1 MITKYQMISMLAE
14 DTAGQI
20 ARNGQEW
27 MKYLDTAARLYKYPF
42 NEQML
47 IYAQRPDASACAS
60 LETWNEKMNCWVN
73 RGAKG
78 IALIDT
84 DSERPRLKYV
94 FDVSDVH
101 KARRI
106 GRDPYLW
113 ELREEHKDTVL
124 AQLEKTYGETDAQM
138 PFEKRLIE
146 IAERIAGDYYEEL
159 IPEIGYVREGSFL
172 EELDELNVG
181 IRLRDT
187 LASSIAYTILS
198 RCGADME
205 QWKEELDFGNISD
218 FNTTKTLSVLGSATT
233 EMCKPLLMEIGRT
246 IGAYDRQAARKR
258 AEEKADAEQSD
269 TIDKNIEIRQS
280 ENLDKFSLANTPESD
295 YNALKR
301 ESETQIQDETETT
314 NHIETEGIANEAD
327 IRKERGLSDSEPDAE
342 RGAGAGADQVR
353 TDAEEILTGAPE
365 RDLSGN
371 GADGRAE
378 STLPSDTG
386 TGRAENG
393 LPDGADGESRGSGRE
408 TESSRSDGLGSED
421 EQHQTRS
428 GGNRADGTD
437 LQLENNIQQHKEQSE
452 PDSES
457 NSLSG
462 SFLENLQV
470 AGDFAEFQK
479 GILCS
484 DEFLI
489 HKRPEIAGYFQS
501 EPDAMLQTEYL
512 KNSFRMEEYTE
523 FNIGEN
529 RAGYRADEDGLTMWK
544 GNYLTREAETKIS
557 WEDARFFVNS
567 YLEDGVYLL
576 PGEAAE
582 QIDTDG
588 MYQQLDLF
596 TMFSEQ
602 VGNIAMKQA
611 EEVSKEPPAMPIPQ
625 EQLDTILRS
634 GGGRENSRKRIY
646 AKYRQSKT
654 PEEMAEFLKKEYGT
668 TGKGFEFEG
677 RQVAVWFDEQGV
689 NIGHGTSAMERPVL
703 TMSWQEIETQ
713 IRSQVESG
721 TYMGANEAF
730 LVDETER
737 SRIANNLYFFFR
749 DGIEEMPEEFGIS
762 NTNFPESHARL
773 TELLSEPDG
782 IDMVA
787 AHMDKALRELE
798 SGEKKMHYRAVYTPK
813 GLREELEDLRMP
825 KREFPAQDSV
835 EVKKE
840 DFITQDEIDYRL
852 CGGSGF
858 AHGSFRIYEY
868 FKEGHDSKE
877 AVSFLKQ
884 EYGTG
889 GSSHALAGNDRSNE
903 DHNAKGIKLEKG
915 TIGTP
920 YTEVLLSWKV
930 VEKRIRRL
938 IAEDKY
944 LSPAGKEAYAA
955 YKEEQARIA
964 LEKEQEKL
972 EHETKIACKDAI
984 ERKIAEKFDGYRLPK
999 ETAEEVIKE
1008 YGSERVS
1015 HVLANSVMHLSN
1027 DGRFSSDNKEWAK
1040 SLEPHAMWENRDF
1053 IVTSH
1058 PSVLNGFINQTRR
1071 YMEQEKELA
1080 AEREQAEEKETPDDA
1095 EETLEW
1101 HIVYDADDENGKPTQ
1116 WSVTLPNGEFLWID
1130 KEDGGYALY
1139 DTHKTDVSPISVS
1152 ETLDAAKE
1160 SGADYAAELSERQEL
1175 QKGTAAFAIDGQMC
1189 VKIDEWQSGEDNYLL
1204 GNSTEDSDFF
1214 YAAVNEN
1221 TFYEYDYKPD
1231 RQKIEDDYLNM
1242 LAERDIDRHEAEVF
1256 ARFEGSGESAEGPYR
1271 KFSVTETSDAFLPGE
1286 NFAVWDDTRE
1296 EYYHNGDGT
1305 VHTFADREKAE
1316 AYLAQVEKE
1325 VSEKEEPP
1333 LTAEDVQNLVL
1344 IRQDYEKGSRTTV
1357 YDFECD
1363 IRGEH
1368 DSLQYTL
1375 QYHDDGEGFTIHT
1388 EKDDI
1393 WERMSEQEL
1402 DRLEGILGRE
1412 ALYYQLHDKIK
1423 GAESLEDLKEIEFD
1437 IMENQSPYFS
1447 AVSGRVWEDFNR
1459 KNDELSGVT
1468 HEVPETSGHS
1478 VQKSEPDTL
1487 GQNVQKP
1494 EPKIDKS
1501 NAVNFHIADDAL
1513 GIGSAKEK
1521 FRRNVEAIRTLERI
1535 ESGNRTATPEEQKIL
1550 SQYVGWGGLADA
1562 FDETKANWHSEY
1574 QELKGLLSD
1583 AEYAS
1588 ARESTLNAHYTS
1600 PVIIRSIYEALDKM
1614 GFEKGNV
1621 LEPAMGIGNFFG
1633 MLPEKMQESR
1643 LYGVELDGITGRIAK
1658 QLYPK
1663 ADIKITGFEKTD
1675 YPNDFFDVAVGN
1687 VPFGQYKVADKQY
1700 DKNNF
1705 LIHDYFFAKTL
1716 DKVRPGGV
1724 VAFVTSKGT
1733 MDKKSPEVRKYL
1745 AQRAELLGA
1754 VRLPNTA
1761 FKENA
1766 GTEVTSDILFF
1777 KKRDRV
1783 MDLEPDWVHLSEDEN
1798 GIAMNS
1804 YFAEHPE
1811 MIVGKMEMVSGPYGM
1826 ESTCTPD
1833 TTRPFA
1839 EQLKD
1844 AVSHIDGEMEA
1855 VEMDELSDE
1864 TVDAVIPADPDVKN
1878 YSYTLVDDKVYY
1890 RENSIMKP
1898 VDMAESMQER
1908 IKGMV
1913 GIRNCTQELINLQ
1926 LEEYPESAVRE
1937 KQAEL
1942 NTLYDAFSKKYGL
1955 INSQTN
1961 KRAFNQDSSYCLL
1974 CSLEKLDD
1982 EGNFKGK
1989 ADMFTK
1995 RTIKKAEVVTS
2006 VDTAS
2011 EALAVSLSEKA
2022 RIDLDYMAGLTGKDA
2037 DTIKEE
2043 LTGIIFQ
2050 NPVTDKWE
2058 TADEYLSGNVRDKL
2072 ETAKVYAENHSEYA
2086 INVQALT
2093 QVQPKELDAS
2103 EIEVRIGATWIEPK
2117 YIEDFMRDTF
2127 ETPPHLFDRNVMGI
2141 QYSDVTGQWNVKGKN
2156 ADHGNALVNM
2166 TYGTSRRNAYTILE
2180 DSLNLKDSRVY
2191 DTIEEDGK
2199 EKRVLNKK
2207 ETTIAS
2213 QKQEAIREVFK
2224 DWIFRDPERR
2234 QALCA
2239 KYNRLFN
2246 STRPR
2251 EYDGSHLKFPGMT
2264 PDIVLR
2270 PHQLNAVAHQLYG
2283 DNTLLAHCVGAGKTF
2298 EMIAAAMES
2307 KRLGLC
2313 QKSLFVVP
2321 NHLTEQWAS
2330 DFLRLYPGANILA
2343 ATKKDFEPANRK
2355 KFCSRIA
2362 TGDYDAVII
2371 GHTQFEKIP
2380 LSQERQAAM
2389 IERQIDE
2396 IELAIAQAKADNGER
2411 YTIKQMEK
2419 TKKSLSAR
2427 LERLN
2432 DTSRKDNVVT
2442 FEQLGVDR
2450 LFVDESHNYKNLFLY
2465 TKMRNVAG
2473 IAQTE
2478 AQKSS
2483 DMFAK
2488 CQYLDELTGGKGITF
2503 ATGTPISNSMTE
2515 LYTNMRYLQYGTLQK
2530 LRLGHFDSWA
2540 SSFGETQTAIELA
2553 PEGTGYRAKTRFAK
2567 FFNLPELI
2575 SLFKEC
2581 ADIQTPDMLKLPIPE
2596 AEYEN
2601 VVLKPSEYQQ
2611 DMVASLAERAE
2622 AVRDRRV
2629 DAAVDNMLKIT
2640 NDGRKLA
2647 LDQRLINDMLPDDEN
2662 SKASTCVEKAFEIWE
2677 QTKEQKSA
2685 QLIFCDLSTPKGDG
2699 TFNVYED
2706 IKNKLIEKGVP
2717 ENEIAFIHE
2726 ANTELRKA
2734 ELFGKVRS
2742 GQVRFLLGS
2751 TQKMG
2756 AGTNVQDRL
2765 IALHH
2770 LDVPWRPSDVGQ
2782 ILRTFKIKKNVR

>member
-1 MITKYQMISMLAE
+1 MAGKYHYISALAE
-14 DTAGQI
+14 MTAADI
-20 ARNGQEW
+20 VKNENEW
-27 MKYLDTAARLYKYPF
+27 TRFLTTAARLYKYPF

-47 IYAQRPDASACAS
+47 IYAQRPDATACAS

-113 ELREEHKDTVL
+113 ELREEHKAPVL
-124 AQLEKTYGETDAQM
+124 AQLEKTYGATDVNM
-138 PFEKRLIE
+138 PFEERVME
-146 IAERIAGDYYEEL
+146 IADRIVQDYYEEL
-159 IPEIGYVREGSFL
+159 LPELNYVKEGSFL
-172 EELDELNVG
+172 DDLDELNLG
-181 IRLRDT
+181 IRWRET
-187 LASSIAYTILS
+187 LASSISFTLLS
-198 RCGADME
+198 RCGADMDL
-205 QWKEELDFGNISD
+205 WKDDMNFEYIHEFNNTKSLAVIGN
-218 FNTTKTLSVLGSATT
+218 ATT

-246 IGAYDRQAARKR
+246 IGAYERQIARQNASNKAREKAAGEHIGSH
-258 AEEKADAEQSD
+258 EEKVE
-269 TIDKNIEIRQS
+269 KG
-280 ENLDKFSLANTPESD
+280 LANAPEAD
-295 YNALKR
+295 YNALNR
-301 ESETQIQDETETT
+301 ESETAIDKPKETE
-314 NHIETEGIANEAD
+314 NHTEMEGIANETD
-327 IRKERGLSDSEPDAE
+327 IRKERGLSDSEPDSE
-342 RGAGAGADQVR
+342 QGAGTGTDQVR
-353 TDAEEILTGAPE
+353 TDEKELSKGTQE

-371 GADGRAE
+371 DTDRGAE
-378 STLPSDTG
+378 STLSAGTG
-386 TGRAENG
+386 AGRAENG
-393 LPDGADGESRGSGRE
+393 TSDRTDGEGGGSERG
-408 TESSRSDGLGSED
+408 TESSRSDELGSED
-421 EQHQTRS
+421 EQHQTLS
-428 GGNRADGTD
+428 GGNRTDRAD
-437 LQLENNIQQHKEQSE
+437 LHLSREEQSNITMQE
-452 PDSES
+452 PDSDS

-462 SFLENLQV
+462 SFSNKTE
-470 AGDFAEFQK
+470 DFTELQK
-479 GILCS
+479 GILCF
-484 DEFLI
+484 DNYLI

-501 EPDAMLQTEYL
+501 EQDAVLQTEYL
-512 KNSFRMEEYTE
+512 KNSFRMEEFTE
-523 FNIGEN
+523 LYIGDV

-544 GNYLTREAETKIS
+544 GNYLTREAESRLS
-557 WEDARFFVNS
+557 WEDARYWVNS
-567 YLEDGVYLL
+567 YIEDGVYLL
-576 PGEAAE
+576 PGEVAE

-588 MYQQLDLF
+588 MFKQLDLF

-611 EEVSKEPPAMPIPQ
+611 EEKSVIPAGFVLPEKQI
-625 EQLDTILRS
+625 DDILRS
-634 GGGRENSRKRIY
+634 GGGRDDSRKRIY
-646 AKYRQSKT
+646 AKYQQRKT
-654 PEEMAEFLKKEYGT
+654 PEELELKAGNYPD
-668 TGKGFEFEG
+668 
-677 RQVAVWFDEQGV
+677 A
-689 NIGHGTSAMERPVL
+689 
-703 TMSWQEIETQ
+703 
-713 IRSQVESG
+713 
-721 TYMGANEAF
+721 
-730 LVDETER
+730 
-737 SRIANNLYFFFR
+737 
-749 DGIEEMPEEFGIS
+749 
-762 NTNFPESHARL
+762 HARL
-773 TELLSEPDG
+773 VELLSTPEEVERIAD
-782 IDMVA
+782 
-787 AHMDKALRELE
+787 HMDHALHQLE
-798 SGEKKMHYRAVYTPK
+798 IGEKSLRFRSVMPK
-813 GLREELEDLRMP
+813 EELRAELDNLLVDRLT
-825 KREFPAQDSV
+825 FPAAEHV
-835 EVKKE
+835 EIKHE
-840 DFITQDEIDYRL
+840 DFITQDEIDNRL
-852 CGGSGF
+852 GRGSGF
-858 AHGSFRIYEY
+858 SHGSFRIYDY
-868 FKEGHDSKE
+868 FREGHDSKE
-877 AVSFLKQ
+877 AANFLKN

-889 GSSHALAGNDRSNE
+889 GSSHALAGADHSYE
-903 DHNAKGIKLEKG
+903 DHDAKGIKLKKG
-915 TIGTP
+915 NIGKP
-920 YTEVLLSWKV
+920 YAEVLLSWNV
-930 VEKRIRRL
+930 VEKRIRKL
-938 IAEDKY
+938 IEEDKY
-944 LSPAGKEAYAA
+944 LSPEGKEAYAQYRVEQEQKA
-955 YKEEQARIA
+955 LEQAQA
-964 LEKEQEKL
+964 KM
-972 EHETKIACKDAI
+972 EHETKVACKNAI
-984 ERKIAEKFDGYRLPK
+984 EKAIAEKFDGYRLPK
-999 ETAEEVIKE
+999 DTAEAVIQE
-1008 YGSERVS
+1008 YGFERVS
-1015 HVLANSVMHLSN
+1015 YVLANSVMHKRQ
-1027 DGRFSSDNKEWAK
+1027 DGRFSPENKEWAK
-1040 SLEPHAMWENRDF
+1040 AIEPYAMVKNADM
-1053 IVTSH
+1053 VVDSH
-1058 PSVLNGFINQTRR
+1058 PAVLNGFINQTRR
-1071 YMEQEKELA
+1071 YIEQEKELA
-1080 AEREQAEEKETPDDA
+1080 AQ
-1095 EETLEW
+1095 
-1101 HIVYDADDENGKPTQ
+1101 
-1116 WSVTLPNGEFLWID
+1116 
-1130 KEDGGYALY
+1130 
-1139 DTHKTDVSPISVS
+1139 
-1152 ETLDAAKE
+1152 
-1160 SGADYAAELSERQEL
+1160 AAE
-1175 QKGTAAFAIDGQMC
+1175 KITIDGQEC
-1189 VKIDEWQSGEDNYLL
+1189 IKVDEWGTEEENYVL
-1204 GNSTEDSDFF
+1204 GNSVTDNQFF
-1214 YAAVNEN
+1214 YAEVNGVA
-1221 TFYEYDYKPD
+1221 FEYDYQPQ
-1231 RQKIEDDYLNM
+1231 RGEVEEDYLNEM
-1242 LAERDIDRHEAEVF
+1242 TERDIDRHETEVF
-1256 ARFEGSGESAEGPYR
+1256 TQIEGSEDYPEG
-1271 KFSVTETSDAFLPGE
+1271 V
-1286 NFAVWDDTRE
+1286 
-1296 EYYHNGDGT
+1296 
-1305 VHTFADREKAE
+1305 
-1316 AYLAQVEKE
+1316 
-1325 VSEKEEPP
+1325 EEPP
-1333 LTAEDVQNLVL
+1333 LTAEDVQN
-1344 IRQDYEKGSRTTV
+1344 RESSGQD
-1357 YDFECD
+1357 
-1363 IRGEH
+1363 I
-1368 DSLQYTL
+1368 
-1375 QYHDDGEGFTIHT
+1375 
-1388 EKDDI
+1388 
-1393 WERMSEQEL
+1393 
-1402 DRLEGILGRE
+1402 
-1412 ALYYQLHDKIK
+1412 
-1423 GAESLEDLKEIEFD
+1423 
-1437 IMENQSPYFS
+1437 
-1447 AVSGRVWEDFNR
+1447 
-1459 KNDELSGVT
+1459 
-1468 HEVPETSGHS
+1468 
-1478 VQKSEPDTL
+1478 
-1487 GQNVQKP
+1487 QKP
-1494 EPKIDKS
+1494 EKVSDTSLEPDIEVPVKQVEPQIDKTG
-1501 NAVNFHIADDAL
+1501 AVNFHITDDDL
-1513 GIGSAKEK
+1513 GIGTAKEK
-1521 FRRNVEAIRTLERI
+1521 FRRNVEAIRTLEKI
-1535 ESGNRTATPEEQKIL
+1535 ESENRIATLEEQEVL

-1562 FDETKANWHSEY
+1562 FDESKSAWANEY
-1574 QELKGLLSD
+1574 QELKGLLSEQ
-1583 AEYAS
+1583 EYAS

-1600 PVIIRSIYEALDKM
+1600 PAIIRSIYDSLDKM

-1633 MLPEKMQESR
+1633 MMPEKMQESR

-1658 QLYPK
+1658 QLYPN

-1675 YPNDFFDVAVGN
+1675 YPNDFFDVAIGN

-1700 DKNNF
+1700 DKQNF

-1745 AQRAELLGA
+1745 VQRAELLGA

-1766 GTEVTSDILFF
+1766 GTEVTSDILFL

-1811 MIVGKMEMVSGPYGM
+1811 MIVGKMEMVSGPYGL
-1826 ESTCTPD
+1826 ESTCMPD

-1839 EQLKD
+1839 QQLQE
-1844 AVSHIDGEMEA
+1844 AISHIDGEIEA
-1855 VEMDELSDE
+1855 VELDELADE
-1864 TVDAVIPADPDVKN
+1864 LADATIPADPDVKN
-1878 YSYTLVDDKVYY
+1878 YSYTLVDDRVYY

-1898 VDMAESMQER
+1898 VDMSDSMQER

-1913 GIRNCTQELINLQ
+1913 GIRNCTPELINLQ
-1926 LEEYPESAVRE
+1926 LEEYPDTVIKE

-1942 NTLYDAFSKKYGL
+1942 NSLYDAFSKKHGL

-2022 RIDLDYMAGLTGKDA
+2022 RVDLDYMAELTGKDVG
-2037 DTIKEE
+2037 TVKEE

-2050 NPVTDKWE
+2050 NPLTDQWE

-2072 ETAKVYAENHSEYA
+2072 ETAKVYVESHPEYA
-2086 INVQALT
+2086 VNVQALT

-2103 EIEVRIGATWIEPK
+2103 EIEVRIGATWIDPK
-2117 YIEDFMRDTF
+2117 YIEDFMRETF
-2127 ETPPHLFDRNVMGI
+2127 ETPQHLLDRNVVGV
-2141 QYSDVTGQWNVKGKN
+2141 QYSDVTGQWNIKGKN
-2156 ADHGNALVNM
+2156 ADYGNSLVNM

-2191 DTIEEDGK
+2191 DTVEEDGK
-2199 EKRVLNKK
+2199 ERRVLNKK

-2213 QKQEAIREVFK
+2213 QKQEAIREAFK
-2224 DWIFRDPERR
+2224 DWVFRDPERR
-2234 QALCA
+2234 QVLVA
-2239 KYNRLFN
+2239 KYNQLFN

-2264 PDIVLR
+2264 PDIELK
-2270 PHQLNAVAHQLYG
+2270 PHQKNAVAHVLYG

-2298 EMIAAAMES
+2298 EMTAAAMES

-2371 GHTQFEKIP
+2371 GHSQFEKIP
-2380 LSQERQAAM
+2380 LSQERQVAI

-2419 TKKSLSAR
+2419 SRKSLLTR
-2427 LERLN
+2427 LEKLN
-2432 DTSRKDNVVT
+2432 DASRKDNVVT

-2465 TKMRNVAG
+2465 TKMRNMAG
-2473 IAQTE
+2473 IAQSE

-2488 CQYLDELTGGKGITF
+2488 CQYLDELTGGKGVTF

-2530 LRLGHFDSWA
+2530 LGLGHFDSWA

-2575 SLFKEC
+2575 ALFKES
-2581 ADIQTPDMLKLPIPE
+2581 ADIQTPDMLNLPVPE

-2601 VVLKPSEYQQ
+2601 VVLKPSEYQK

-2622 AVRDRRV
+2622 AVRDRQV
-2629 DAAVDNMLKIT
+2629 QPYEDNMLKIT

-2677 QTKEQKSA
+2677 QTKEQKST

-2706 IKNKLIEKGVP
+2706 IRNKLIEKGVP
-2717 ENEIAFIHE
+2717 PEEIAFMHE

-2770 LDVPWRPSDVGQ
+2770 LDVPWRPSDIEQQEGRILRQGNLNPKVKIFRYVTEGTFDSYSWQLIENKQKFIGQ
-2782 ILRTFKIKKNVR
+2782 IMTSKSPVRSCEDVDEAALTYAEVKALATGNPYIKEKMDLDIQVSKLKLMKANHTSQKYRLEDNIAKHYPQQITILKECISGMQADIQTAKANLPVDKEQFSMKEGDKLYTDKKEAGTALVEMCKEIKTVNAPAVIGEYAGFKMAVSFDAFNQKFVMNLKGQLSHNLEVGSDPIGNIARINHALESMPKQLMEAQTKLETVEHQLETARVEVTKPFAQEAELAEKLERLSALNALLNMDEKGNDGIDMDDEPEAPKSEKEVADRPAKNTPLAEKTMGIGQDKSIRQYADVPAERVSLKAKLEVMKAKVAGGDTEKPMPQKVKGKEETL